1 MQKLSVHPDEARVAK
16 QVRYLST
23 TEAGWFTI
31 LLQKNEFG
39 L

>member
-1 MQKLSVHPDEARVAK
+1 MQKLSAHPDEAQVAK
-16 QVRYLST
+16 QVRSLSIT
-23 TEAGWFTI
+23 KAHWLTI